1 MLFLAL
7 LAAPAAADAPAVRGQ
22 SASAAFDRVAP
33 AKASAAQGLESW
45 TPPAL
50 APVPEPAIW
59 AMMIAGFGFAGSALR
74 RKARPRRIAAKRQ
87 ANPPAP

>member
-22 SASAAFDRVAP
+22 AASAAFDRVAP
-33 AKASAAQGLESW
+33 AKAPATQGLESW

-50 APVPEPAIW
+50 APVPEPTIW
-59 AMMIAGFGFAGSALR
+59 AMMIAGFGFAGAALR
-74 RKARPRRIAAKRQ
+74 RTARRQRATARRQ
-87 ANPPAP
+87 ANPPTP